1 MSFIYGPDGVV
12 NKVKQWFKV
21 LFAWG
26 KKAGADEEGGWSLST
41 FIYGKDGVVNKIKQW
56 FKDLFSFGKEGE
68 KTNIVGVII
77 DSLKVLPN
85 KLLQLFTDLVDKII
99 GIIPGFGPDTA
110 GEKSEETLKELGLFV
125 ENLTSKDVV
134 DIKGMQKGLETGAI
148 TKEDI
153 ANMMAEQG
161 EDQFSTEQFQ
171 QMTALAGEDVVEQ
184 AVIRKA
190 KGSARGAIVTKP
202 AYLPASGTVVGEHA
216 SWSGGKGAQA
226 GGVPPI
232 PDGGSEAIIPLEG
245 QRGGAIL
252 AEALAPAIA
261 GAILNELAMAMVG
274 GGTEGAG
281 GATVIQDNS
290 TNQVTNNNTTV
301 TPPQTRGQILP
312 GQGRD
317 HGVSHFT
324 HAAQNYASA
333 SFLK

>member
-1 MSFIYGPDGVV
+1 M
-12 NKVKQWFKV
+12 
-21 LFAWG
+21 
-26 KKAGADEEGGWSLST
+26 
-41 FIYGKDGVVNKIKQW
+41 
-56 FKDLFSFGKEGE
+56 
-68 KTNIVGVII
+68 
-77 DSLKVLPN
+77 
-85 KLLQLFTDLVDKII
+85 
-99 GIIPGFGPDTA
+99 
-110 GEKSEETLKELGLFV
+110 KELGLFV

-232 PDGGSEAIIPLEG
+232 PDGGSEAIIPLDG

-252 AEALAPAIA
+252 AEALAAPIA
-261 GAILNELAMAMVG
+261 GAILNELMMAR
-274 GGTEGAG
+274 AG
-281 GATVIQDNS
+281 GAGAEGGGGQTIIQDNS
-290 TNQVTNNNTTV
+290 TNQNVTNNTV
-301 TPPQTRGQILP
+301 VRSPSPSGP
-312 GQGRD
+312 GLHFEGRD
-317 HGVSHFT
+317 FVHKV
-324 HAAQNYASA
+324 A
-333 SFLK
+333 